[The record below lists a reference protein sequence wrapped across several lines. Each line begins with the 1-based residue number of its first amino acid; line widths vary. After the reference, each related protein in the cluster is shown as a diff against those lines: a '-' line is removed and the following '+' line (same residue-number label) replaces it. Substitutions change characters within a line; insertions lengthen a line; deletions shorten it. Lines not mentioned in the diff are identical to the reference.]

1 MMILYGL
8 VADYKIYSTT
18 DATGSGGDVLQHY
31 GKFQDVRV
39 PPCPNPAPRTDVCF
53 EPSTTNGCDDSP
65 RLCIA
70 QVHVMIFIGFGFL
83 MTFLKKSVLAP
94 DVQHHIPL
102 SYTTTDRL

>member
-8 VADYKIYSTT
+8 VADYKIYSTA
-18 DATGSGGDVLQHY
+18 DAAGPGGDVLQHY

-53 EPSTTNGCDDSP
+53 EASTTNGCDDSP

-94 DVQHHIPL
+94 DVHTSI
-102 SYTTTDRL
+102 